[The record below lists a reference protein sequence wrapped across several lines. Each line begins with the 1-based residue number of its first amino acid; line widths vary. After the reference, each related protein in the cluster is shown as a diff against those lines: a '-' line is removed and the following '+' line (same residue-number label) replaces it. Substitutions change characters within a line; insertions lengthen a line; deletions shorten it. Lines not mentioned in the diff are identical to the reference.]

1 MHGRPVARSFEK
13 EVPDMLFFTAL
24 MVVGGF
30 CAIRYARAWDNA
42 FSQFE
47 AYHAG
52 PSPYPAPEPS
62 RS

>member
-1 MHGRPVARSFEK
+1 
-13 EVPDMLFFTAL
+13 MLFFIAL

-30 CAIRYARAWDNA
+30 CAVRYARAWDNA

-52 PSPYPAPEPS
+52 PSPYPAPVPS